1 MSKPAPPPSPQEVH
15 RKLSIHSTPKQP
27 RKHLGPRVA
36 TSQQAISGT
45 ESDSDSILSPEN
57 LALTPST
64 STSAGGLCTS
74 NISQPPLSS
83 IAEGSLASEDSE
95 DDREVDEDA
104 GADKAVRKR
113 KSSDET
119 IIRSGY
125 LWKKGER
132 RKAWKKRWFVLRS
145 VHLAYYKS
153 SAEYRLLQLL
163 DLGDIHTCTPVTL
176 KRHDNTFCIVSPKRT
191 YYLEA
196 GSPNEVQEWVKAVNE
211 ARADLQLTSTV
222 AEGMVVVSP
231 TAPIPI
237 PRKLG
242 EPPNR
247 SPSHSPHGQGVT
259 SSDSEA
265 ETSTPGLRSL
275 GISPERLVVKPPGPG
290 VGKDG
295 SKPVLS
301 GYLMKCGSRRS
312 ASWHHRWF
320 VLTEDRLTYSRSHMD
335 SKPHREIP
343 LKMMLDALDYDV
355 PQNVSGLKDIRD
367 QPQPPNL
374 SSQGGTGV
382 ESKHTFKIVTTK
394 WTLVLCAPTE
404 EESIKWLSAVRALI
418 ARRSEAG
425 VVPGNTTEFLPS
437 SLGRRRMSG
446 GRLAQG
452 AGEDG

>member
-36 TSQQAISGT
+36 TSQQAVSGT

-57 LALTPST
+57 QTLTPST
-64 STSAGGLCTS
+64 STSAGALYAS
-74 NISQPPLSS
+74 NISQPPLSA
-83 IAEGSLASEDSE
+83 IAEASHMSEDSD
-95 DDREVDEDA
+95 DDREVDEETVE
-104 GADKAVRKR
+104 GKAVHQR

-119 IIRSGY
+119 IVKSGY

-145 VHLAYYKS
+145 AYLAYYKS
-153 SAEYRLLQLL
+153 SAEYQLLQLL
-163 DLGDIHTCTPVTL
+163 DVGDIHTCTPVTL
-176 KRHDNTFCIVSPKRT
+176 KKHDNAFCIVSPKRT

-196 GSPNEVQEWVKAVNE
+196 GSPKEVQEWVKAVNE
-211 ARADLQLTSTV
+211 AREDLQLTSTV
-222 AEGMVVVSP
+222 TEGMVAASS
-231 TAPIPI
+231 TAPIPV
-237 PRKLG
+237 PRKPG
-242 EPPNR
+242 EVHR

-259 SSDSEA
+259 SSDSEV
-265 ETSTPGLRSL
+265 EPSTSGPKSL
-275 GISPERLVVKPPGPG
+275 GISPERLMVKSPSQG

-320 VLTEDRLTYSRSHMD
+320 VLNEDKLTYSRSHMD

-343 LKMMLDALDYDV
+343 LKMILDALDYDV
-355 PQNVSGLKDIRD
+355 PQNVSGSKGARD
-367 QPQPPNL
+367 QAQPPNP
-374 SSQGGTGV
+374 SSQGGTGMDAG
-382 ESKHTFKIVTTK
+382 HTFKIVTTK
-394 WTLVLCAPTE
+394 RTLVLCAPSE
-404 EESIKWLSAVRALI
+404 EESIKWMSAVRALI

-425 VVPGNTTEFLPS
+425 VVPGNTTELPS
-437 SLGRRRMSG
+437 SLGRRRMSV
-446 GRLAQG
+446 A
-452 AGEDG
+452 DD

>member
-1 MSKPAPPPSPQEVH
+1 MSKPAAPPSPQEVH

-27 RKHLGPRVA
+27 RKHPGPRVA
-36 TSQQAISGT
+36 TSQQAVSGT

-57 LALTPST
+57 PTLTPST
-64 STSAGGLCTS
+64 STSAGALFTA
-74 NISQPPLSS
+74 NISQPPLSA
-83 IAEGSLASEDSE
+83 IAEGPPVSEDSE
-95 DDREVDEDA
+95 DDRDGDDDT
-104 GADKAVRKR
+104 GGDKAVHKR

-145 VHLAYYKS
+145 AHLVYYKS
-153 SAEYRLLQLL
+153 SAEYQLLQLL
-163 DLGDIHTCTPVTL
+163 DLGDVHTCTPVTL

-191 YYLEA
+191 YYLQA
-196 GSPNEVQEWVKAVNE
+196 GSPKEVQDWVKAVNE
-211 ARADLQLTSTV
+211 AREDLLLTSTV
-222 AEGMVVVSP
+222 TEGMMAASS
-231 TAPIPI
+231 TAPIPV
-237 PRKLG
+237 PRRPG
-242 EPPNR
+242 EVNR
-247 SPSHSPHGQGVT
+247 SPSHSPHGHGIT

-265 ETSTPGLRSL
+265 EGSTPGPGSL
-275 GISPERLVVKPPGPG
+275 GVSPERLAVRPPAPG

-320 VLTEDRLTYSRSHMD
+320 VLTEDKLTYSRSHMD

-343 LKMMLDALDYDV
+343 LKMILDALDYDV
-355 PQNVSGLKDIRD
+355 PHGLSGLKDTRD
-367 QPQPPNL
+367 QPQFPGPN
-374 SSQGGTGV
+374 SQGGGGV
-382 ESKHTFKIVTTK
+382 DSKHTFKIVTTK
-394 WTLVLCAPTE
+394 RTLVLCAPSE

-425 VVPGNTTEFLPS
+425 VVPGNTTELPS

-446 GRLAQG
+446 V
-452 AGEDG
+452 DD